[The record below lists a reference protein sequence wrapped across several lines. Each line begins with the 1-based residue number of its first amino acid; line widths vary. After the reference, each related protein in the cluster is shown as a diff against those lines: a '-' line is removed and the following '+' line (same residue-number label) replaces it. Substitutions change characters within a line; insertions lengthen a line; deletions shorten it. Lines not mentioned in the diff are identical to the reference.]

1 MAIDCEGAIT
11 ARELND
17 SSWLRAQS
25 EKWSRDFKF
34 LLRQTRVITL
44 LLRHP
49 AVPWNAKL
57 VAGCTLAYLLSPI
70 QVIPTFIPIIGQL
83 DDLAVL
89 IGGMKLIR
97 LLTPKS
103 VLAECESKL
112 D

>member
-1 MAIDCEGAIT
+1 MHGEGATT
-11 ARELND
+11 ARQLTGMN
-17 SSWLRAQS
+17 SWLQAQA
-25 EKWSRDFKF
+25 ERWNRDFKF

-44 LLRHP
+44 LLRHR
-49 AVPWNAKL
+49 AVPWPAKL
-57 VAGCTLAYLLSPI
+57 VATCTLGYLLSPI
-70 QVIPTFIPIIGQL
+70 QIIPTFIPIIGQL